1 MNHKK
6 KDQIDRVRDD
16 MAWPGNSMAIGH
28 GSRIDSPLKHA
39 TDFYVFF
46 TQNHG
51 HLFTG

>member
-1 MNHKK
+1 MNKKK
-6 KDQIDRVRDD
+6 KDLIDRVRDD